1 MKIKT
6 ETDIRENTLISKT
19 KYVFFPC
26 VHFCVAYQSDKWL
39 CYMKNDGK
47 PNSLM
52 EQNPCNIFSEGSN
65 NLIRLFSFAK
75 GFF

>member
-39 CYMKNDGK
+39 CYMKNDK
-47 PNSLM
+47 L
-52 EQNPCNIFSEGSN
+52 NIF
-65 NLIRLFSFAK
+65 
-75 GFF
+75 

>member
-26 VHFCVAYQSDKWL
+26 VHFCVAHQSDKWL
-39 CYMKNDGK
+39 CYMKNDK
-47 PNSLM
+47 L
-52 EQNPCNIFSEGSN
+52 NIFSRPLKSIGFAV
-65 NLIRLFSFAK
+65 RKCFSS
-75 GFF
+75 